1 MNRGL
6 TGISFILHGG
16 SDFQLGDIVDDN
28 GRVIPYG
35 VNILKAFKAKRQLVI
50 NVSDREGNP
59 VTLIVPYHAVMEYAV
74 MKDVDNIPK
83 PADAFCDTGETA
95 VERTIRLPKIAAS
108 NQAYQSDVYFILGNM
123 LPYMINAGIE
133 VKFMDNVVSSITSG
147 QSTAEQVSWNVEDS
161 NGTHVIAASITDDYD
176 TLGYPTVDGEEVDV
190 LSFTVGT
197 DKRFG
202 ITLDNDEYY
211 TEGLY
216 SVGEVITVMSDFTKY
231 MEQCPYDPNAE
242 FQPLPADKT
251 LPAVE
256 YDFKYELSRE

>member
-1 MNRGL
+1 MDRGL
-6 TGISFILHGG
+6 TSVRLVTHGG
-16 SDFQLGDIVDDN
+16 RTLNFPDMVDDD
-28 GRVIPYG
+28 GKFMPLG
-35 VNILKAFKAKRQLVI
+35 VDTLKAFKAKRQLVI
-50 NVSDREGNP
+50 HSFQPGREA
-59 VTLIVPYHAVMEYAV
+59 TLIVPYHAVMEYAV
-74 MKDVDNIPK
+74 MKDVEDIPK
-83 PADAFCDTGETA
+83 PTDAFCDTGETA
-95 VERTIRLPKIAAS
+95 VERIIRLPKIAES

-133 VKFMDNVVSSITSG
+133 IKFMDNVVSSITRG

-176 TLGYPTVDGEEVDV
+176 VLGYPTVDGEEVDV

-202 ITLDNDEYY
+202 MTHDNDEYY

-216 SVGEVITVMSDFTKY
+216 SMGEVITVMSDFTKY
-231 MEQCPYDPNAE
+231 MSEYQYDPNAE

-256 YDFKYELSRE
+256 DDFKYELSRE